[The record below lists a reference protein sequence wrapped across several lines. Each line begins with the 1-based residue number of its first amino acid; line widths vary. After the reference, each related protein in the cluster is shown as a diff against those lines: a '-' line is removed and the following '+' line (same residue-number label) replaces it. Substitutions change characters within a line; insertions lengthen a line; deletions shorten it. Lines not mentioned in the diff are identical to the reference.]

1 MQERYDVIII
11 GGGPAGLT
19 AGLYTSRASL
29 RTLLVERLMPGG
41 LAATTDV
48 VENYPGFPEG
58 ISGPELMQR
67 FEQQAVRFGLEIR
80 MGEVQAISIRGR
92 DRVVSLDDGEL
103 LAGAL
108 IIAAGSR
115 PRKLGVPG
123 EDTFRGRGVSY
134 CATCDG
140 PLYRDAVL
148 AMVGGGDSAVK
159 EGIFLTKFARKVLL
173 IHRRD
178 ELRASGV
185 TRDRALNNE
194 KIEFVWNSVV
204 EEIVGE
210 TTVSAV
216 QIRNV
221 KTGERSTLKVDGV
234 FIFVGTE
241 PNTDFVKGTLK
252 VDEKGYLV
260 ANRNTQTLVPGIF
273 AAGDVQE
280 EFAQQIAVA
289 VGHGAQAAM
298 MAERYLSEHRAAHD
312 FKSWAA
318 LR

>member
-1 MQERYDVIII
+1 METQYDVIII

-19 AGLYTSRASL
+19 AGLYTSRAGL

-41 LAATTDV
+41 LAATTDM

-58 ISGPELMQR
+58 IAGPELMQR

-80 MGEVQAISIRGR
+80 MAQVQAISVRGR
-92 DRVVSLDDGEL
+92 DRVVSVGDEEL
-103 LAGAL
+103 VAGAL
-108 IIAAGSR
+108 IIASGSS

-123 EDTFRGRGVSY
+123 EEAFRGRGVSY

-159 EGIFLTKFARKVLL
+159 EGIFLTKFARKVYL

-178 ELRASGV
+178 QLRASGV
-185 TRDRALNNE
+185 TRDRALSNE
-194 KIEFVWNSVV
+194 KIEFVWDSVV
-204 EEIVGE
+204 EEIVGDRM
-210 TTVSAV
+210 VSGV
-216 QIRNV
+216 RIRNV
-221 KTGERSTLKVDGV
+221 KTREQSTLPVDGV

-241 PNTDFVKGTLK
+241 PNTDFVKGILK
-252 VDEKGYLV
+252 LDEKGAIV
-260 ANRNTQTLVPGIF
+260 TNRDTQTLVPGIF

-280 EFAQQIAVA
+280 IFAQQIAVA

-298 MAERYLSEHRAAHD
+298 MAEHYLAEQQSE
-312 FKSWAA
+312 
-318 LR
+318 

>member
-1 MQERYDVIII
+1 MQTQYDVIII

-19 AGLYTSRASL
+19 AGLYTSRAGL

-41 LAATTDV
+41 LAATTDM

-58 ISGPELMQR
+58 IAGPELMQR
-67 FEQQAVRFGLEIR
+67 FEEQAVRFGLEVR
-80 MGEVQAISIRGR
+80 MGEVQAISVRGGE
-92 DRVVSLDDGEL
+92 RVVSVGDEEL
-103 LAGAL
+103 AAGAL
-108 IIAAGSR
+108 IIASGSS

-123 EDTFRGRGVSY
+123 EDVFRGRGVSY

-159 EGIFLTKFARKVLL
+159 EGIFLTKFARKVYL

-178 ELRASGV
+178 QLRASGV
-185 TRDRALNNE
+185 TRDRALSNE
-194 KIEFVWNSVV
+194 KIEFVWDSVV

-210 TTVSAV
+210 QMVSGV
-216 QIRNV
+216 RVRNV
-221 KTGERSTLKVDGV
+221 KTREQSTLPVDGV

-241 PNTDFVKGTLK
+241 PNTGFVKGILK
-252 VDEKGYLV
+252 LDEKGTLV
-260 ANRNTQTLVPGIF
+260 TNRDTQTLVPGIF

-280 EFAQQIAVA
+280 IFAQQIAVA

-298 MAERYLSEHRAAHD
+298 MAEHYLAEQRD
-312 FKSWAA
+312 G
-318 LR
+318 

>member
-1 MQERYDVIII
+1 MQAPYDVIVI

-19 AGLYTSRASL
+19 AGLYTSRAGL
-29 RTLLVERLMPGG
+29 RTLLVEQLMPGG
-41 LAATTDV
+41 QAATTDM

-58 ISGPELMQR
+58 IAGPELMQR
-67 FEQQAVRFGLEIR
+67 FEQQAVRFGLEVRIAQA
-80 MGEVQAISIRGR
+80 QAISVRGR
-92 DRVVSLDDGEL
+92 DRIVSVGDEEL
-103 LAGAL
+103 VAGAL
-108 IIAAGSR
+108 IIASGSS

-123 EDTFRGRGVSY
+123 EDAFRGRGVSY

-159 EGIFLTKFARKVLL
+159 EGIFLTKFARKVYL

-185 TRDRALNNE
+185 TRDRALSNE

-210 TTVSAV
+210 QMVSGV
-216 QIRNV
+216 RVRNV
-221 KTGERSTLKVDGV
+221 KTREQSTLPVDGV

-241 PNTDFVKGTLK
+241 PNTGFVKGILK
-252 VDEKGYLV
+252 LDEKGTLV
-260 ANRNTQTLVPGIF
+260 TNRDTETLVPGIF

-280 EFAQQIAVA
+280 PFAQQIAVA

-298 MAERYLSEHRAAHD
+298 MAEHYLAEQR
-312 FKSWAA
+312 
-318 LR
+318 RE

>member
-1 MQERYDVIII
+1 MKTQYDVIII

-19 AGLYTSRASL
+19 AGLYTSRAGL

-41 LAATTDV
+41 LAATTDM

-58 ISGPELMQR
+58 IAGPELMQR

-80 MGEVQAISIRGR
+80 MAQVQAISVRGR
-92 DRVVSLDDGEL
+92 DRVVSVGDEEL
-103 LAGAL
+103 VAGAL
-108 IIAAGSR
+108 IIASGSS

-123 EDTFRGRGVSY
+123 EEAFRGRGVSY

-159 EGIFLTKFARKVLL
+159 EGIFLTKFARKVYL

-178 ELRASGV
+178 QLRASGV
-185 TRDRALNNE
+185 TRDRALSNE
-194 KIEFVWNSVV
+194 KIEFVWDSVV
-204 EEIVGE
+204 EEIVGDRM
-210 TTVSAV
+210 VSGV
-216 QIRNV
+216 RIRNV
-221 KTGERSTLKVDGV
+221 KTREQSTLPVDGV

-241 PNTDFVKGTLK
+241 PNTDFVKGILK
-252 VDEKGYLV
+252 LDEKGAIV
-260 ANRNTQTLVPGIF
+260 TNRDTQTLVPGIF

-280 EFAQQIAVA
+280 IFAQQIAVA

-298 MAERYLSEHRAAHD
+298 MAEHYLAEQQSE
-312 FKSWAA
+312 
-318 LR
+318 

>member
-1 MQERYDVIII
+1 MQAQYDVIVI

-19 AGLYTSRASL
+19 AGLYTSRAGL
-29 RTLLVERLMPGG
+29 RTLLVEQLMPGG
-41 LAATTDV
+41 QAATTDM

-58 ISGPELMQR
+58 IAGPELMQR

-80 MGEVQAISIRGR
+80 MAQVQAISVRGR
-92 DRVVSLDDGEL
+92 DRVVSLGDEEL
-103 LAGAL
+103 VAGAL
-108 IIAAGSR
+108 IIASGSS

-123 EDTFRGRGVSY
+123 EEAFRGRGVSY

-159 EGIFLTKFARKVLL
+159 EGIFLTKFARKVFL

-185 TRDRALNNE
+185 TRDRALSNE
-194 KIEFVWNSVV
+194 KIEFVWDSVV

-210 TTVSAV
+210 QTVSGV
-216 QIRNV
+216 RVRNV
-221 KTGERSTLKVDGV
+221 KTREQSTLPVDGV

-241 PNTDFVKGTLK
+241 PNTGFVKGILK
-252 VDEKGYLV
+252 LDEKGTLV
-260 ANRNTQTLVPGIF
+260 TNRDTQTLVPGIF

-280 EFAQQIAVA
+280 AFAQQIAVA

-298 MAERYLSEHRAAHD
+298 MAEHYLAEQRD
-312 FKSWAA
+312 G
-318 LR
+318 

>member
-1 MQERYDVIII
+1 MQAQYDVIII

-19 AGLYTSRASL
+19 AGLYTSRAGL

-41 LAATTDV
+41 LAATTDM

-58 ISGPELMQR
+58 IAGPELMQR
-67 FEQQAVRFGLEIR
+67 FEEQAVRFGLEIR
-80 MGEVQAISIRGR
+80 MGEVQAISVRGG
-92 DRVVSLDDGEL
+92 DRVVSVGDEEL
-103 LAGAL
+103 AAGAL
-108 IIAAGSR
+108 IIASGSS

-123 EDTFRGRGVSY
+123 EDAFRGRGVSY

-159 EGIFLTKFARKVLL
+159 EGIFLTKFARKVYL

-178 ELRASGV
+178 QLRASGV

-194 KIEFVWNSVV
+194 KIEFVWDSVV
-204 EEIVGE
+204 EEILGE
-210 TTVSAV
+210 QMVSGIRV
-216 QIRNV
+216 RNV
-221 KTGERSTLKVDGV
+221 KTREQSALLVDGV

-241 PNTDFVKGTLK
+241 PNTGFVKGVLK
-252 VDEKGYLV
+252 LDEKGTLV
-260 ANRNTQTLVPGIF
+260 TNRDTQTLVPGIF

-280 EFAQQIAVA
+280 IFAQQIAVA

-298 MAERYLSEHRAAHD
+298 MAEHYLAEKRD
-312 FKSWAA
+312 G
-318 LR
+318 

>member
-1 MQERYDVIII
+1 MQAQYDVIVI

-19 AGLYTSRASL
+19 AGLYTSRAGL

-58 ISGPELMQR
+58 IAGPELMQR
-67 FEQQAVRFGLEIR
+67 FEEQAVRFGLEIR
-80 MGEVQAISIRGR
+80 MAQVQAISVRGR
-92 DRVVSLDDGEL
+92 DRVVSVGDEEL
-103 LAGAL
+103 VAGAL
-108 IIAAGSR
+108 IIASGSS

-123 EDTFRGRGVSY
+123 EEAFRGRGVSY

-159 EGIFLTKFARKVLL
+159 EGIFLTKFARKVYL

-178 ELRASGV
+178 QLRASGV
-185 TRDRALNNE
+185 TRDRALSNE
-194 KIEFVWNSVV
+194 KIEFVWDSVV
-204 EEIVGE
+204 EEIVGDRM
-210 TTVSAV
+210 VSGV
-216 QIRNV
+216 RVRNV
-221 KTGERSTLKVDGV
+221 KTREQSTLPVDGV

-241 PNTDFVKGTLK
+241 PNTDFVKGILK
-252 VDEKGYLV
+252 LDEKGTLV
-260 ANRNTQTLVPGIF
+260 TNRDTQTLVPGIF

-280 EFAQQIAVA
+280 AFAQQIAVA

-298 MAERYLSEHRAAHD
+298 MAEHYLAEQRD
-312 FKSWAA
+312 G
-318 LR
+318 

>member
-1 MQERYDVIII
+1 MKTQYDVIII

-19 AGLYTSRASL
+19 AGLYTSRAGL

-41 LAATTDV
+41 LAATTDM

-58 ISGPELMQR
+58 IAGPELMQR
-67 FEQQAVRFGLEIR
+67 FEEQAVRFGLEIR
-80 MGEVQAISIRGR
+80 MAQVQAISVRGR
-92 DRVVSLDDGEL
+92 DRIVSVGDEEL
-103 LAGAL
+103 VAGAL
-108 IIAAGSR
+108 IIASGSS

-123 EDTFRGRGVSY
+123 EEAFRGRGVSY

-159 EGIFLTKFARKVLL
+159 EGIFLTKFARKVHL

-178 ELRASGV
+178 QLRASGV
-185 TRDRALNNE
+185 TRDRALSNE
-194 KIEFVWNSVV
+194 KIEFVWDSVV
-204 EEIVGE
+204 EEIVGDRM
-210 TTVSAV
+210 VSGV
-216 QIRNV
+216 RIRNV
-221 KTGERSTLKVDGV
+221 KTREQSTLPVDGV

-241 PNTDFVKGTLK
+241 PNTDFVKGILK
-252 VDEKGYLV
+252 LDEKGAIV
-260 ANRNTQTLVPGIF
+260 TNRDTQTLVPGIF

-280 EFAQQIAVA
+280 IFAQQIAVA

-298 MAERYLSEHRAAHD
+298 MAEHYLAEQQSE
-312 FKSWAA
+312 
-318 LR
+318 

>member
-1 MQERYDVIII
+1 MKTQYDVIII

-19 AGLYTSRASL
+19 AGLYTSRAGL

-41 LAATTDV
+41 LAATTDM

-58 ISGPELMQR
+58 IAGPELMQR

-80 MGEVQAISIRGR
+80 MAQVQAISVRGR
-92 DRVVSLDDGEL
+92 DRIVSVGDEEL
-103 LAGAL
+103 VAGAL
-108 IIAAGSR
+108 IIASGSS

-123 EDTFRGRGVSY
+123 EEAFRGRGVSY

-159 EGIFLTKFARKVLL
+159 EGIFLTKFARKVYL

-178 ELRASGV
+178 QLRASGV
-185 TRDRALNNE
+185 TRDRALSNE
-194 KIEFVWNSVV
+194 KIEFVWDSVV
-204 EEIVGE
+204 EEIVGDRM
-210 TTVSAV
+210 VSGV
-216 QIRNV
+216 RIRNV
-221 KTGERSTLKVDGV
+221 KTREQSTLPVDGV

-241 PNTDFVKGTLK
+241 PNTDFVKGILK
-252 VDEKGYLV
+252 LDEKGAIV
-260 ANRNTQTLVPGIF
+260 TNRDTQTLVPGIF

-280 EFAQQIAVA
+280 IFAQQIAVA

-298 MAERYLSEHRAAHD
+298 MAEHYLAEQQSE
-312 FKSWAA
+312 
-318 LR
+318 

>member
-1 MQERYDVIII
+1 MKTQYDVIII

-19 AGLYTSRASL
+19 AGLYTSRAGL

-41 LAATTDV
+41 LAATTDM

-58 ISGPELMQR
+58 IPGPELMQR
-67 FEQQAVRFGLEIR
+67 FEEQAVRFGLEVR
-80 MGEVQAISIRGR
+80 MAQVQAISVQGG
-92 DRVVSLDDGEL
+92 DRVVSVGDEEL
-103 LAGAL
+103 AAGAL
-108 IIAAGSR
+108 IIASGSS

-123 EDTFRGRGVSY
+123 EDAFRGRGVSY

-159 EGIFLTKFARKVLL
+159 EGIFLTKFARKVYL

-178 ELRASGV
+178 QLRASGV
-185 TRDRALNNE
+185 TRDRALSNE
-194 KIEFVWNSVV
+194 KIEFVWDSVV
-204 EEIVGE
+204 EEILGE
-210 TTVSAV
+210 QMVSGV
-216 QIRNV
+216 RVRNV
-221 KTGERSTLKVDGV
+221 KTREQSTFPVDGV

-241 PNTDFVKGTLK
+241 PNTGFVKGILK
-252 VDEKGYLV
+252 LDEKGTLV
-260 ANRNTQTLVPGIF
+260 TNRDTQTLVPGIF

-280 EFAQQIAVA
+280 SFAQQIAVA

-298 MAERYLSEHRAAHD
+298 MAEHYLAEQRSE
-312 FKSWAA
+312 
-318 LR
+318 

>member
-1 MQERYDVIII
+1 MQAQYDVIII

-19 AGLYTSRASL
+19 AGLYTSRAGL

-41 LAATTDV
+41 LAATTDM

-58 ISGPELMQR
+58 IAGAELMQR
-67 FEQQAVRFGLEIR
+67 FEEQAVRFGLEVR
-80 MGEVQAISIRGR
+80 MGEVQAISVRGG
-92 DRVVSLDDGEL
+92 DRVVSVGDEEL
-103 LAGAL
+103 AAGAL
-108 IIAAGSR
+108 IIASGSS

-123 EDTFRGRGVSY
+123 EDAFRGRGVSY

-159 EGIFLTKFARKVLL
+159 EGIFLTKFARKVYL

-178 ELRASGV
+178 QLRASGV
-185 TRDRALNNE
+185 TRDRALSNE
-194 KIEFVWNSVV
+194 KIEFVWDSVV
-204 EEIVGE
+204 EEIVGDRM
-210 TTVSAV
+210 VSGV
-216 QIRNV
+216 RVRNV
-221 KTGERSTLKVDGV
+221 KTREQSTLPVDGV

-241 PNTDFVKGTLK
+241 PNTGFVKGILK
-252 VDEKGYLV
+252 LDEKGTLV
-260 ANRNTQTLVPGIF
+260 TNRDTQTLVPGIF

-280 EFAQQIAVA
+280 AFAQQIAVA

-298 MAERYLSEHRAAHD
+298 MAEHYLAEKRD
-312 FKSWAA
+312 G
-318 LR
+318 

>member
-1 MQERYDVIII
+1 MQAPYDVIVI

-19 AGLYTSRASL
+19 AGLYTSRAGL
-29 RTLLVERLMPGG
+29 RTLLVEQLMPGG
-41 LAATTDV
+41 QAATTDM

-58 ISGPELMQR
+58 IAGPELMQR
-67 FEQQAVRFGLEIR
+67 FEQQAVRFGLEVRIAQA
-80 MGEVQAISIRGR
+80 QAISVRGR
-92 DRVVSLDDGEL
+92 DRIVSVGDEEL
-103 LAGAL
+103 VAGAL
-108 IIAAGSR
+108 IIASGSS

-123 EDTFRGRGVSY
+123 EDAFRGRGVSY

-159 EGIFLTKFARKVLL
+159 EGIFLTKFARKVYL

-185 TRDRALNNE
+185 TRDRALSNE

-210 TTVSAV
+210 QMVSGV
-216 QIRNV
+216 RVRNV
-221 KTGERSTLKVDGV
+221 KTREQSTLPVDGV

-241 PNTDFVKGTLK
+241 PNTGFVKGILK
-252 VDEKGYLV
+252 LDEKGTLV
-260 ANRNTQTLVPGIF
+260 TNRDTETLVPGIF

-280 EFAQQIAVA
+280 PFAQQIAVA

-298 MAERYLSEHRAAHD
+298 MAEHYLAEQRD
-312 FKSWAA
+312 G
-318 LR
+318 

>member
-1 MQERYDVIII
+1 MQERYDVIIV

-19 AGLYTSRASL
+19 AGLYASRAGL
-29 RTLLVERLMPGG
+29 RTVLVERLMPGG

-58 ISGPELMQR
+58 ISGPELMER
-67 FEQQAVRFGLEIR
+67 FGQQAVRFGLEIR
-80 MGEVQAISIRGR
+80 MGEVQGISVRGR
-92 DRVVSLDDGEL
+92 DRVVSVGDGEL
-103 LAGAL
+103 SAGAL

-123 EDTFRGRGVSY
+123 EDAFRGRGVSY

-159 EGIFLTKFARKVLL
+159 EGIFLTKFARKVFL

-178 ELRASGV
+178 QLRASGV
-185 TRDRALNNE
+185 TRERALNNE

-204 EEIVGE
+204 EEIVGGN
-210 TTVSAV
+210 TVSAV

-221 KTGERSTLKVDGV
+221 KTRERSTLQVDGV

-241 PNTDFVKGTLK
+241 PNTDFVKGVLK
-252 VDEKGYLV
+252 VDEKGYIV
-260 ANRNTQTLVPGIF
+260 SNRNTQTLVPGIF

-298 MAERYLSEHRAAHD
+298 MAERYLSEQQDR
-312 FKSWAA
+312 
-318 LR
+318 

>member
-1 MQERYDVIII
+1 MQERYDVIIV

-19 AGLYTSRASL
+19 AGLYASRAGL
-29 RTLLVERLMPGG
+29 RTVLVERLMPGG

-58 ISGPELMQR
+58 ISGAELMQR
-67 FEQQAVRFGLEIR
+67 FEQQTVRFGLEIR
-80 MGEVQAISIRGR
+80 MGEAQGISVRGR
-92 DRVVSLDDGEL
+92 DRVVSVGDEEL
-103 LAGAL
+103 SAGAL

-123 EDTFRGRGVSY
+123 EDAFRGRGVSY

-159 EGIFLTKFARKVLL
+159 EGIFLTKFARKVFL

-178 ELRASGV
+178 QLRASGV
-185 TRDRALNNE
+185 TRERALNNE

-204 EEIVGE
+204 EEIVGGN
-210 TTVSAV
+210 TVSAV

-221 KTGERSTLKVDGV
+221 KTRERSTLQVDGV

-241 PNTDFVKGTLK
+241 PNTDFVKGVLK
-252 VDEKGYLV
+252 VDEKGYIV
-260 ANRNTQTLVPGIF
+260 SNQNTQTLVPGIF

-298 MAERYLSEHRAAHD
+298 MAERYLSEQQDR
-312 FKSWAA
+312 
-318 LR
+318 